1 MIGEM
6 IEEYYSIELN
16 INLQLLEDLW
26 DVTERKIDT
35 ESEEF
40 EQEFKNVSAEI
51 MDAWI
56 QRNQTYE
63 VI

>member
-1 MIGEM
+1 M

>member
-1 MIGEM
+1 M
-6 IEEYYSIELN
+6 IEEYYTIELN